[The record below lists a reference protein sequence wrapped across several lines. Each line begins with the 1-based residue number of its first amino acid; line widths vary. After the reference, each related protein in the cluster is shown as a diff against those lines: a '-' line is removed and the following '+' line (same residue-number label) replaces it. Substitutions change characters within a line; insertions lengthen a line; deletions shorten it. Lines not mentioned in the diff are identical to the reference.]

1 MSDRHSV
8 LVGTNRQVAEAFFAA
23 YQRHDADAMCR
34 LLHPQMTFQDRAFEN
49 LAREDTAL
57 MWRWFCTV
65 NFGRRREPV
74 RVAGFEITGSGA
86 DTVDVRYRVQYEL
99 FRDRQAA
106 STPGAA
112 PQRRVDYAIDSH
124 LVFRDG
130 LIYRQTD
137 KPAIASMRFAY
148 MIAGLKGC
156 LGVLLGK
163 FDGAVR
169 AQARQ
174 GLSEFRQSAMNGD
187 REFARPGN

>member
-1 MSDRHSV
+1 MSVRSIDPAGNN
-8 LVGTNRQVAEAFFAA
+8 LQVAEAFFAA
-23 YQRHDADAMCR
+23 YLRHDADAMCR
-34 LLHPQMTFQDRAFEN
+34 LLHPQVTFQDRAFES
-49 LAREDTAL
+49 LAREYTAL
-57 MWRWFCTV
+57 MWRWFCTA
-65 NFGRRREPV
+65 NFGRRRDPI
-74 RVAGFEITGSGA
+74 RVARFEITGSAA

-137 KPAIASMRFAY
+137 KPAIANMRFAY
-148 MIAGLKGC
+148 MVAGLKGC

-169 AQARQ
+169 EQAWL
-174 GLSEFRQSAMNGD
+174 GLREFRQSVMNGN
-187 REFARPGN
+187 RP